1 MTLALEGEAASCA
14 LSACRRASK
23 GTRSGISSRAANVPD
38 AHRMRLLSVSSRMKV
53 MGYRLGLIECRL
65 APLLDSRLAPRL
77 HSLVLALLVTC
88 PLWCPVGRPL
98 RPARKPRLPLA
109 HAMRLPALAP
119 LLARGRIDD
128 VDEHARQVEDD
139 EQGGEP
145 GHRGQGRRGRAAE
158 ARRRQLE
165 ELAEL
170 RRAELRDDCVARYEI
185 DPLRQQRQVARRHH
199 AVGIHVGDEAP
210 LPVFPPCN
218 LHLLSRESYLA
229 YLLAVLLP
237 LHRRRPGSAFW
248 SVPGQRHRPRG
259 PSED

>member
-53 MGYRLGLIECRL
+53 IGYRPGLIECRL
-65 APLLDSRLAPRL
+65 APLLECRLPPLLQA
-77 HSLVLALLVTC
+77 LVLALLMTC
-88 PLWCPVGRPL
+88 PLRRPL
-98 RPARKPRLPLA
+98 RPSCKPRLPLA

-119 LLARGRIDD
+119 LLARGRVDD

-145 GHRGQGRRGRAAE
+145 GHRGQGRRRRAAE

-170 RRAELRDDCVARYEI
+170 RRAELRDDRVARYEI
-185 DPLRQQRQVARRHH
+185 DPLRQKRQVARRHH

-229 YLLAVLLP
+229 YLLA
-237 LHRRRPGSAFW
+237 A
-248 SVPGQRHRPRG
+248 
-259 PSED
+259 